1 MHEEPPQRSG
11 SLFSVLLFP
20 TTFTQAHAY
29 HALPLTFTPYSSTS
43 LSHTENTQKM
53 QRKRS
58 RKWERCLLFLCDLT
72 LPCSAALLLTV
83 THTEEKNCHWVGRGM
98 PRAAARQ
105 SEDANQQRKFWLLFI
120 MTQGRDTC
128 FQISSVIGREW
139 CKGKKS
145 IHVFMQSRDRKHA
158 YLPRHSKIII
168 QS

>member
-1 MHEEPPQRSG
+1 MRNLLRGVGVYSVFSF
-11 SLFSVLLFP
+11 SL
-20 TTFTQAHAY
+20 Q
-29 HALPLTFTPYSSTS
+29 
-43 LSHTENTQKM
+43 LSHRHMLTMHFLWLLLPTLLHHCHTQKM

-105 SEDANQQRKFWLLFI
+105 SEDANQQRKFWLLFK